1 MQILLLEGTTQVL
14 TEETLPFILY
24 NPGYLSC
31 FKMLISHVLSLL
43 LSSECLSV
51 HNPFL
56 FRLGFSLGSEVP
68 SLSNSE
74 CASLGICKTG
84 AGAQTPAGAPPS
96 EPPGLCRADS
106 TGQQAN
112 RTLWHWLFLSNPGEY
127 LLWTF
132 EMWGQHKIW
141 DSRGAWVAGSVKC
154 PTSAQVM
161 ISQFVGSSPTWG
173 SVLLAQSLEPA
184 SDSVSPALSAPPP
197 LFSFSLSLSLSLS
210 LLPSQK

>member
-1 MQILLLEGTTQVL
+1 MTWFDFHLAYSFHSVTFLFTHLNEMQILLLEGTTQVL

-84 AGAQTPAGAPPS
+84 AGAQTPAGAPP
-96 EPPGLCRADS
+96 LRAARPLQ
-106 TGQQAN
+106 GRLN
-112 RTLWHWLFLSNPGEY
+112 RPAGKQVTMTL
-127 LLWTF
+127 
-132 EMWGQHKIW
+132 
-141 DSRGAWVAGSVKC
+141 AV
-154 PTSAQVM
+154 
-161 ISQFVGSSPTWG
+161 
-173 SVLLAQSLEPA
+173 
-184 SDSVSPALSAPPP
+184 P
-197 LFSFSLSLSLSLS
+197 L
-210 LLPSQK
+210 